1 MRSLCTIRLLRLT
14 ASASRRQAHEDLE
27 GVVYHPL
34 QARKSTDHL
43 ARAASQYVNRSV
55 VDDDDDE

>member
-1 MRSLCTIRLLRLT
+1 MITQCAAFALSRLLRLT

-34 QARKSTDHL
+34 QARKRTDHL
-43 ARAASQYVNRSV
+43 GRAAMSQYV
-55 VDDDDDE
+55 